1 MLRPILDMKLGV
13 GNRIPWT
20 KDDQSNARTLNNKY
34 EIKGFDNMFWTI
46 CYKTFNTFINA
57 IALIK
62 VFGGKNV
69 QKGYTKTFT

>member
-1 MLRPILDMKLGV
+1 MLRPILDIKLGV

-46 CYKTFNTFINA
+46 CYKT